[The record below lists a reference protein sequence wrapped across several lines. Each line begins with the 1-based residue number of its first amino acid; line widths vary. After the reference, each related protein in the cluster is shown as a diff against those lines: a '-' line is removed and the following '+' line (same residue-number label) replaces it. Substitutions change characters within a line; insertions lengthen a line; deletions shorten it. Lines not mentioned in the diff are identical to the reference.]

1 MKHHHITR
9 ILLIFLAWI
18 ALFTLVVACGSQ
30 PSEEQETKSGESEDF
45 LSDLPD
51 LLPVELSEG
60 GKLRVVATT
69 SIVADIVSEVGNGSI
84 ELTALM
90 PANVDPHSYEPTP
103 ADLRAVSEAHVVFVN
118 GLGLEEFLE
127 EMLENVGTGVPV
139 ISLSAGLDALSFGEE
154 FEGED
159 QASEHPDEEHNH
171 GTYDPHVWFDPTNV
185 MVWATRV
192 GQALSLLD
200 PEDVS
205 FFERNVEQYHEQLRQ
220 LDQWIFVK
228 VSELPEGDRKL
239 VTDHRVFGYFAARYG
254 FEIIGAVIPVFSSAA
269 EPSAREIAELQE
281 SILDEN
287 IDVIF
292 VGEFINPKTVEAIV
306 KDTGIELVPLYTGA
320 LSEEE
325 GPAGNYLAFMR
336 YNVQSIVDALLE

>member
-1 MKHHHITR
+1 MKHHHKTR
-9 ILLIFLAWI
+9 ILLIFLIWI
-18 ALFTLVVACGSQ
+18 ALFSLAGACGSQ
-30 PSEEQETKSGESEDF
+30 PSEEQEAKSGESEDF
-45 LSDLPD
+45 LSDLQD

-69 SIVADIVSEVGNGSI
+69 SIVADVVSEVGNGSI

-171 GTYDPHVWFDPTNV
+171 GTYDPHVWFDPTHV
-185 MVWATRV
+185 MYWATRV

-228 VSELPEGDRKL
+228 VSELPEGDRKF

-325 GPAGNYLAFMR
+325 GPAGSYLAFMR